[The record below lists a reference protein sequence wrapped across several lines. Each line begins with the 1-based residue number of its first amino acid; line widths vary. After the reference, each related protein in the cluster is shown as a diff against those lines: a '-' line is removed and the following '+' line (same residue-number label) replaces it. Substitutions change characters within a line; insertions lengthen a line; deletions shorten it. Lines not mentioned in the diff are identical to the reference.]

1 MCFTDGLKREQ
12 AASLT
17 HAELT
22 ILTPSAFLHSFLSF
36 NWRTA
41 AYKALLAPPPRQLYQ
56 PPPGSIFSI
65 HRQMFRAPDY
75 LVPREGERKDVY
87 IALVVQ
93 SEILVTAPLVAAG
106 FRTGEQNIGV
116 HGFIY

>member
-1 MCFTDGLKREQ
+1 
-12 AASLT
+12 
-17 HAELT
+17 
-22 ILTPSAFLHSFLSF
+22 
-36 NWRTA
+36 
-41 AYKALLAPPPRQLYQ
+41 
-56 PPPGSIFSI
+56 
-65 HRQMFRAPDY
+65 MFRAPDY

-106 FRTGEQNIGV
+106 FRTGEKNIGV